1 DWQGRLLGAY
11 VISLKSCSIAHAE
24 LRGGIEGQ
32 LTLQVGHRRVALQM
46 NSTAALSILEAMEEL
61 SPQQASLVL
70 QFYSLLQ
77 RD

>member
-1 DWQGRLLGAY
+1 
-11 VISLKSCSIAHAE
+11 
-24 LRGGIEGQ
+24 
-32 LTLQVGHRRVALQM
+32 M